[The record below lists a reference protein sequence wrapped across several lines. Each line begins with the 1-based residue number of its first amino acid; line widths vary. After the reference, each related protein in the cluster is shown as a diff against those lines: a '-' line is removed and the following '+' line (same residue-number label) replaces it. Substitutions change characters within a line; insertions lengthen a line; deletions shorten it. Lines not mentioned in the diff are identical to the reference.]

1 MFFYAETGGC
11 FQKWKEFPE
20 RKPRRLT
27 TSPLSPTTQPHQTIY
42 HRHNHYTNCKPSTN
56 DCKPKKKKNTK
67 NTKRIVKNYKIL
79 TNFVEKVVDKNK
91 KFIYIIYISA
101 TNENAP
107 KSNGVSAW
115 HERNENRAF
124 QARWAWRPDLVL

>member
-1 MFFYAETGGC
+1 M
-11 FQKWKEFPE
+11 
-20 RKPRRLT
+20 
-27 TSPLSPTTQPHQTIY
+27 
-42 HRHNHYTNCKPSTN
+42 
-56 DCKPKKKKNTK
+56 
-67 NTKRIVKNYKIL
+67 KNYKIL

-91 KFIYIIYISA
+91 KFIYNICISA

>member
-1 MFFYAETGGC
+1 MGDVSKNGKI
-11 FQKWKEFPE
+11 FQKENRVGYPHPHSHP
-20 RKPRRLT
+20 KPNNT
-27 TSPLSPTTQPHQTIY
+27 TPFTTTIIITQIVNQPQSIV
-42 HRHNHYTNCKPSTN
+42 NL
-56 DCKPKKKKNTK
+56 KKIKNTK
-67 NTKRIVKNYKIL
+67 NTKIIVKNYKIL

-91 KFIYIIYISA
+91 KFIYIIYISV

>member
-1 MFFYAETGGC
+1 MKT
-11 FQKWKEFPE
+11 
-20 RKPRRLT
+20 
-27 TSPLSPTTQPHQTIY
+27 
-42 HRHNHYTNCKPSTN
+42 
-56 DCKPKKKKNTK
+56 KNTK
-67 NTKRIVKNYKIL
+67 NTKIIVKNYKIL
-79 TNFVEKVVDKNK
+79 INFVEKVVDKNK
-91 KFIYIIYISA
+91 KFIYNIYISA